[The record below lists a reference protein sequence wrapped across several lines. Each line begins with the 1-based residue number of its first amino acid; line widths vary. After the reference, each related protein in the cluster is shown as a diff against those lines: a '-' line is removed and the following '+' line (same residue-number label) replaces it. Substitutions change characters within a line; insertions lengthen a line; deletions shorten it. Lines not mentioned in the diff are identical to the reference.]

1 MIRALLSPLR
11 SWRRGAL
18 TALFSIAPILT
29 AAPSSATSSLSA
41 SDIAHELRSFRET
54 ASVLYIA
61 AHPDDE
67 NTRLIAYLARERG
80 YRTGYLSLTR
90 GDGGQ
95 NLIGTELGPALGLIR
110 THELLAARRIDGGH
124 QFFTRALDFGFSK
137 NVDETLRVW
146 NRDAI
151 LSDIVRVIR
160 TFRPDVLVTRFFPT
174 PAPTHGQHTASAAL
188 ALEAFKL
195 AGDPAAF
202 RSELGHLAPWQP
214 QRIVLNVPVWGRPAP
229 EDATALDVGG
239 FDPLSGQ
246 SYGEIAAVSRSQHS
260 SQGMGTIGSRGTAFE
275 YFQSLAGEPFSADI
289 MDGVDSSWSR
299 LPNGAALQSHADALV
314 AAFNPFAPSA
324 SLPALLDFRRR
335 LSAISDDPLVSEKRA
350 HLDRIILACAG
361 LHVETT
367 LENAEVV
374 PGEPLKLRHTAIIR
388 QPGSAAVRWLAVR
401 YPSLDRA
408 IAIDADLAP
417 NVVLSRDSEQRLPEN
432 TPPSQPYWLRTP
444 SEVGTFAVE
453 DPSLIGLPINP
464 PALPVEHVFEVSGQR
479 IVVSDAPVQV
489 TRDPA
494 RGEIRRDLVVIP
506 PVSLRF
512 VDQLAL
518 FAPSSSRSISIEI
531 SATRPDLSGTAHI
544 EAPAGWTV
552 SPSSQPFTLHRP
564 GESTR
569 LAFTVA
575 APAQTTTAA
584 LTAVAEVS
592 GQTFRHARQEIRYD
606 HIPAQL
612 LQPAAT
618 LKSSVFDVAVRAK
631 NIGYIPGAG
640 DLTVDALTRLGCNVT
655 ELSIGD
661 LTRDRLAGFDAVV
674 LGIRAYNTRAEL
686 APRMPDLFAYA
697 EAGGTVIV
705 QYNTAGPLQ
714 VRTLAPYALKL
725 SNERVSDELAPAT
738 FLAPDHPALNTPN
751 KITPADFDDWVQE
764 RGLYFPNEWAPEFTP
779 LLAFN
784 DPGEPPRQGALLV
797 ARHGEGWFVY
807 TGLSFFRE
815 LPEGVPG
822 AYRLFANLISLG
834 L

>member
-1 MIRALLSPLR
+1 MIRAFLSPLR
-11 SWRRGAL
+11 SWSRGAP
-18 TALFSIAPILT
+18 TALLALT
-29 AAPSSATSSLSA
+29 FVLSLAPSAGATPALSA
-41 SDIAHELRSFRET
+41 SDIAHELRTFRET
-54 ASVLYIA
+54 ASVLYVA

-110 THELLAARRIDGGH
+110 THELLAARRIDGGR
-124 QFFTRALDFGFSK
+124 QFFTRAIDFGFSK

-174 PAPTHGQHTASAAL
+174 PTPTHGQHTASAAL

-202 RSELGHLAPWQP
+202 RTKLGHLAPWQP
-214 QRIVLNVPVWGRPAP
+214 KRIVLNVPVWGRPP
-229 EDATALDVGG
+229 PDDALALDVGG
-239 FDPLSGQ
+239 FDPLTGQ

-260 SQGMGTIGSRGTAFE
+260 SQGMGTVGSRGTAFE
-275 YFQSLAGEPFSADI
+275 YFQPLAGEPFSADI

-299 LPNGAALQSHADALV
+299 LPNGASLQSHADALV

-335 LSAISDDPLVSEKRA
+335 LAALSDDPLVAEKRA

-367 LENAEVV
+367 LDRAEVV
-374 PGEPLKLRHTAIIR
+374 PGEPLKLRHTVIAR
-388 QPGSAAVRWLAVR
+388 SPGSAAFRWLAVR
-401 YPSLDRA
+401 YPSLDQE
-408 IAIDADLAP
+408 ISIDADLSP
-417 NVVLSRDSEQRLPEN
+417 NTALSRDTEQRLPDD
-432 TPPSQPYWLRTP
+432 TPPSQPYWLRAP
-444 SEVGTFAVE
+444 GEVGTFAVE

-464 PALPVEHVFEVSGQR
+464 PAFPVEHVFEVSGQR
-479 IVVSDAPVQV
+479 LVVSDQPVEIN
-489 TRDPA
+489 RDPV

-518 FAPSSSRSISIEI
+518 FAPASSRSVAIEI
-531 SATRPDLSGTAHI
+531 SASRPDLSGSARV

-552 SPSSQPFTLHRP
+552 SPSSQPFTLNRP

-569 LAFTVA
+569 LTFTVT
-575 APAQTTTAA
+575 APAQSTTAA
-584 LTAVAEVS
+584 LTAAAEVS

-612 LQPAAT
+612 LQPVAT
-618 LKSSVFDVAVRAK
+618 LKSSAFEVAVRAK
-631 NIGYIPGAG
+631 NVGYIAGAG
-640 DLTVDALTRLGCNVT
+640 DLTVEALNRLGVKVT
-655 ELSIGD
+655 ELAAADI
-661 LTRDRLAGFDAVV
+661 TRDRLASFDAVV
-674 LGIRAYNTRAEL
+674 LGIRAYNTRADL
-686 APRMPDLFAYA
+686 APRMPELFAYA

-705 QYNTAGPLQ
+705 QYNTVGPLQ

-725 SNERVSDELAPAT
+725 SNERVSDELAPVS
-738 FLAPDHPALNTPN
+738 FLAPDHPVLNTPN
-751 KITPADFDDWVQE
+751 KITPADFDGWVQE

-779 LLAFN
+779 ILSTN
-784 DPGEPPRQGALLV
+784 DPGEPPRNGSLLV
-797 ARHGEGWFVY
+797 ARHGKGWFVY

-822 AYRLFANLISLG
+822 AYRLFANLISLK
-834 L
+834 